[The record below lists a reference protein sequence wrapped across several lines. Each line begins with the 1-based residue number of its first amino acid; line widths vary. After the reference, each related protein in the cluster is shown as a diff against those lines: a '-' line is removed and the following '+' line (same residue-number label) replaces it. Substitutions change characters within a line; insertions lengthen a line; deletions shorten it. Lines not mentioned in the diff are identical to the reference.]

1 MTKNKEIHPIW
12 SYFPSDINTKAY
24 VCLEC
29 KHPYKKTTDETVL
42 KNHFRYKHLNI
53 WKQIK
58 KRKRGCKKTNKQISY
73 IQEEVL
79 TPIETNYESI
89 IHFGNQTNQNNNG
102 ENQILIHENMS
113 IHSSNVFNIFNNIKC
128 IDIAD
133 DKKCEMEFEYNK
145 IKITGKCKIEF
156 K

>member
-24 VCLEC
+24 ICLEY
-29 KHPYKKTTDETVL
+29 KHAYKKTTDETVL

-58 KRKRGCKKTNKQISY
+58 KHKRGRKKINKQISY

-89 IHFGNQTNQNNNG
+89 IHFENQTNQDE

-128 IDIAD
+128 IDVAD